1 MNLQSTKILITKL
14 KKDTV
19 EIDPM
24 KYSDIDNYHCNLLK
38 FGMVNSILIT
48 NDKTLY
54 SFFIYGLTSND
65 FKHFGEVVKQSV
77 FKLLLESG
85 FSQNQF
91 EKVLNSMESI
101 NYSKTS
107 NRSVIST
114 MNEMK
119 RHIESGVYGGD
130 NILEIN
136 RFINQILYKTNNYKK
151 SKDLFE
157 ELLS

>member
-19 EIDPM
+19 EIDTM
-24 KYSDIDNYHCNLLK
+24 RYSDIDNYHCNLLK
-38 FGMVNSILIT
+38 FGRVNSILIT

-54 SFFIYGLTSND
+54 SFFIYGLTAND
-65 FKHFGEVVKQSV
+65 FINFGEVVKQSV

-85 FSQNQF
+85 FFQDQF

-107 NRSVIST
+107 NRSVISS

-119 RHIESGVYGGD
+119 RHI
-130 NILEIN
+130 
-136 RFINQILYKTNNYKK
+136 
-151 SKDLFE
+151 
-157 ELLS
+157 